1 MKKSFS
7 LIELIII
14 IIIVGVLYSSI
25 TFSLANTNLNQAAD
39 QIISHINY
47 TRHLALKDNKMQY
60 YPINNTKTEMNRS
73 KYWFKQWWQIRFTRN
88 KNNPKDLWYEIF
100 TDLSYDSNNTNFDGT
115 GHYPNN
121 TTSYELTFAKN
132 PNTQKYLTGRCGSSG
147 YPNCID
153 IDKKLNLTN
162 AYNINRIKVEG
173 ITNYNITF
181 NKNLKLLFD
190 NYGNVYLSEGKKGD
204 KGDINPYDK
213 DERIPLLQ
221 TAKIV
226 LCSDESCEEN
236 ISICISAKIGSAYIC
251 K

>member
-88 KNNPKDLWYEIF
+88 KIIQKIY
-100 TDLSYDSNNTNFDGT
+100 GM
-115 GHYPNN
+115 
-121 TTSYELTFAKN
+121 
-132 PNTQKYLTGRCGSSG
+132 KYLL
-147 YPNCID
+147 I
-153 IDKKLNLTN
+153 
-162 AYNINRIKVEG
+162 
-173 ITNYNITF
+173 
-181 NKNLKLLFD
+181 
-190 NYGNVYLSEGKKGD
+190 YLM
-204 KGDINPYDK
+204 IL
-213 DERIPLLQ
+213 IIL
-221 TAKIV
+221 
-226 LCSDESCEEN
+226 
-236 ISICISAKIGSAYIC
+236 ISMELVIILIIQLHMN
-251 K
+251 